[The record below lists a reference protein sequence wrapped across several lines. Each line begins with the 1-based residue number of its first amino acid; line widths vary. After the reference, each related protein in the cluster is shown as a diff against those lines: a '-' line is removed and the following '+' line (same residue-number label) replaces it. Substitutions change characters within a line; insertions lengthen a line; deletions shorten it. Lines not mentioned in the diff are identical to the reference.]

1 MGIFGRKQKEKS
13 GTNPSSEKRV
23 EGIVRRGLTGTD
35 GDLPLA
41 RLETLDSDAEG
52 RSFNPY
58 ESVSTGAPVARK
70 DEASRQAADP
80 RQDWRESG
88 FNPYDTYSN
97 LPKPRS
103 WEDVPFDSVDKDR
116 RGR

>member
-13 GTNPSSEKRV
+13 GANPHSEKRV
-23 EGIVRRGLTGTD
+23 EGIVRRGLTETD

-41 RLETLDSDAEG
+41 RLETVEGDAEG

-58 ESVSTGAPVARK
+58 ESASTGASVDRK
-70 DEASRQAADP
+70 DKVSPKASDP
-80 RQDWRESG
+80 RREWRDSG

-97 LPKPRS
+97 LPKQRS

-116 RGR
+116 RKR